1 MLKSP
6 AIGWCL
12 FNCVPVISVLSLA
25 LTADILVR
33 DIPYMTS
40 TAIGFFFFTDKFANI
55 YYSPYSS
62 LIDIVLL
69 HDSANVYCVLSHIS
83 VRRQG
88 VFFNESTSAKSS

>member
-40 TAIGFFFFTDKFANI
+40 TAVGFFFFLQTNLQI
-55 YYSPYSS
+55 YT
-62 LIDIVLL
+62 I
-69 HDSANVYCVLSHIS
+69 HHIHH
-83 VRRQG
+83 
-88 VFFNESTSAKSS
+88 